1 MVDNPAVKHLLVY
14 WTAQVLRKC
23 GSNYMEICDKV
34 DGFIKELHSGLNF
47 QVSSLH
53 SPP

>member
-1 MVDNPAVKHLLVY
+1 MVDNPAVKHLFVY
-14 WTAQVLRKC
+14 WTAKVLQKR
-23 GSNYMEICDKV
+23 GNYMEICDKV
-34 DGFIKELHSGLNF
+34 DGFIKEPRSGWNF